1 MNVQLIK
8 EHEDGSASYQF
19 DLTPEESQ
27 ALLTFGILEA
37 IKAGI
42 REGDRL
48 TVDDETV
55 EWFKEA
61 QEQARKLDGK
71 ESNEDIGNT

>member
-1 MNVQLIK
+1 VNVQLIK
-8 EHEDGSASYQF
+8 EHSNGDATYQF
-19 DLTPEESQ
+19 DLTKDEAN

-48 TVDDETV
+48 TVE
-55 EWFKEA
+55 
-61 QEQARKLDGK
+61 G
-71 ESNEDIGNT
+71 EDIEDTRHTGLPS

>member
-8 EHEDGSASYQF
+8 EHSNGDATYQF
-19 DLTPEESQ
+19 DLTNEEAK

-48 TVDDETV
+48 TVEGDDIENLSDT
-55 EWFKEA
+55 
-61 QEQARKLDGK
+61 
-71 ESNEDIGNT
+71 

>member
-1 MNVQLIK
+1 MNVELIK
-8 EHEDGSASYQF
+8 EHSNGDATYQF
-19 DLTPEESQ
+19 DLTKDEAN

-48 TVDDETV
+48 TVEGDDIENLSDTG
-55 EWFKEA
+55 
-61 QEQARKLDGK
+61 L
-71 ESNEDIGNT
+71 SS

>member
-1 MNVQLIK
+1 VNVNLIK

-19 DLTPEESQ
+19 DLTSEESQ

-71 ESNEDIGNT
+71 DSNEDIGNT

>member
-1 MNVQLIK
+1 MNVELIK
-8 EHEDGSASYQF
+8 EHSNGDATYQF
-19 DLTPEESQ
+19 DLTKDEAN

-48 TVDDETV
+48 TVEGDDIE
-55 EWFKEA
+55 
-61 QEQARKLDGK
+61 
-71 ESNEDIGNT
+71 NINDIRSL